1 MNRRRFMK
9 KFLITLFIATML
21 LAGFTQSYAVSESA
35 VLFLLISPGA
45 RAAAMGEAFV
55 ALADDATAVFW
66 NPAGLAYQKGR
77 EITLMHANWLPQFS
91 SDLFYDF
98 GAYRQSFEGIGTIG
112 VNVTYLNLGEQVITT
127 ETGPEPV
134 GTFNSNEFAI
144 SGTYGTLLSDNWA
157 VGLGLR
163 YIRSN
168 LSSVGTGTA
177 KGDGRA
183 SAFSFDVAT
192 LYKVPFVPKLSV
204 GLNLS
209 NMGPKISYIDPDQAD
224 PLPTNL
230 KVGFAYKL
238 INDKFNRL
246 TVVADMNKLMVKR
259 RADGTSDEFYKAIF
273 TSPWTTPDPDDLRNK
288 EDGEPV
294 KRIFNGVLSGG
305 LEYWY
310 SDLIALRAGKYYDR
324 PGKVDFW
331 SFGAGIQYSLY
342 RFDFGYISA
351 GEGHPLANTMRF
363 SLTIG
368 F

>member
-1 MNRRRFMK
+1 MK
-9 KFLITLFIATML
+9 NFFLTLILASML
-21 LAGFTQSYAVSESA
+21 LAGFSQSYAVSESA

-55 ALADDATAVFW
+55 GLADDATAVYW

-77 EITLMHANWLPQFS
+77 EVTLMHANWLPQFG

-98 GAYRQSFEGIGTIG
+98 GAYRQSFEGIGTVG
-112 VNVTYLNLGEQVITT
+112 LNVTYLNLGEQTITD
-127 ETGPEPV
+127 ESGPTPL
-134 GTFNSNEFAI
+134 GTFNSNEFAF
-144 SGTYGTLLSDNWA
+144 SGTFGTSLSENWA

-168 LSSVGTGTA
+168 LSSVGAGA
-177 KGDGRA
+177 EKGDGRA

-192 LYKVPFVPKLSV
+192 LYRLPFAPKLSL

-209 NMGPKISYIDPDQAD
+209 NLGPKITYIDAAQAD

-230 KVGFAYKL
+230 KVGFAYRL
-238 INDKFNRL
+238 VNNKFNKL
-246 TVVADMNKLMVKR
+246 TFVGDMNKLMVTR
-259 RADGTSDEFYKAIF
+259 NADGTSDPFYKALF
-273 TSPWTTPDPDDLRNK
+273 TSPWTVVEK
-288 EDGEPV
+288 EKKNIGSSEDEEVVGES
-294 KRIFNGVLSGG
+294 KIFNGTLSGG
-305 LEYWY
+305 VEYWY
-310 SDLIALRAGKYYDR
+310 SDLIALRAGKYWDK

-351 GEGHPLANTMRF
+351 AEGHPLANTMRF